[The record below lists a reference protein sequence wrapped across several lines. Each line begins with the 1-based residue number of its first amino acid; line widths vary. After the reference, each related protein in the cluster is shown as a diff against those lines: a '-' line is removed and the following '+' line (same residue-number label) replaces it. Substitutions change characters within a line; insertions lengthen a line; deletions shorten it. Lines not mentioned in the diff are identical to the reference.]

1 MQQIKKAL
9 ITGIT
14 GQDGAYLAEL
24 LLEKGYEVTG
34 TYRRTSSVNFW
45 RIEELGIQSHPNLK
59 LVEYDLTDLS
69 SSIRLMQ
76 TVQPDEVYNLAAQSF
91 VGVSFDQ
98 PLTTAEITG
107 VGPVNLL
114 EAIRIVNPKI
124 RFYQA
129 STSEMFGKVQA
140 VPQKEDTPFYPR
152 SPYGVAKLYA
162 HWMTINYRESYGI
175 FGSSGILFNHES
187 PLRGRE
193 FVTRKITDSV
203 AKIHLGLLDVLE
215 LGNMDAK
222 RDWGFAKEYV
232 EGMWRIL
239 QADQPDTYV
248 LATNRTETVRDFVTM
263 AFKAVDV
270 ALEWSGSAD
279 NEIATC
285 KKSGKVLVRVNPKFY
300 RPAEVELLIGDPAKA
315 TKELGW
321 KPSTTLEQLCQM
333 MVEADLRRNK
343 AGFSF

>member
-1 MQQIKKAL
+1 MQNTKKAL

-162 HWMTINYRESYGI
+162 HWMTVNYRESYGI

-285 KKSGKVLVRVNPKFY
+285 KKSGKVMVRVNPKFY